1 MFRHFWMSHWK
12 WVVVLVTVITSW
24 ESDLKREGFIWD
36 HCLRAQ
42 FTMTGNHS
50 GRDLKQLLTLYL
62 QLGSKNP
69 SSGHTTV
76 PSEMKHYLPPL
87 PYPTS
92 HPTKDCSPLST
103 LPTGSVIYRGQ
114 PHCTEPAFTPES
126 RCTLAPFSH
135 SNTWELGMVVRT
147 V

>member
-1 MFRHFWMSHWK
+1 MSRHFWMSHWK

-24 ESDLKREGFIWD
+24 KSDLKREGFIWD

-42 FTMTGNHS
+42 FTMTGSHS
-50 GRDLKQLLTLYL
+50 GRGLKQLVTLYL

-76 PSEMKHYLPPL
+76 PSEMNHCCFLSHTH
-87 PYPTS
+87 TS
-92 HPTKDCSPLST
+92 HPAKDCSPLST
-103 LPTGSVIYRGQ
+103 LPTGSVIYCGQ

-126 RCTLAPFSH
+126 RCTLAPFFH
-135 SNTWELGMVVRT
+135 SNTWELGMVVHT
-147 V
+147 M